1 MTSRSEG
8 VNLLQGFG
16 LKLAWESGLKVIPNV
31 LLIRLISLFVTG
43 IQFDQLLYLIE
54 GDWDYS
60 ASPSPSPFSRA
71 SKSRYKSGIG

>member
-16 LKLAWESGLKVIPNV
+16 LKLAWESGLKVIQNV

-60 ASPSPSPFSRA
+60 ASPRGLDWKERKLNP
-71 SKSRYKSGIG
+71 ILTT